1 VSAAEPAPVRVL
13 GVSASPRRGNTS
25 ILVQAAVLGAGSL
38 PGVETD
44 YVSLA
49 GRSIAACNGCG
60 PCRQAGRCVVDD
72 DMQPLYERLLW
83 ADAIVLG
90 TPVYYGAPSGL
101 AKSFME
107 RVQGL
112 GVGSKRLRLKV
123 GGAIATGASRNGGQE
138 TALLSIN
145 LWYHICDM
153 LPVGITAPVSQ
164 WGATGFTGAEPTDA
178 HRDATELKLAPHTV
192 RATQMAWMYGRK
204 LATVARIVR
213 AGVAATGLDLP
224 DAPYGYSLPQPFPA
238 ELDDIQP

>member
-1 VSAAEPAPVRVL
+1 VSLKVL

-25 ILVQAAVLGAGSL
+25 ILVQAALLGAASL
-38 PGVETD
+38 PEVETD

-49 GRSIAACNGCG
+49 GRSITACDGCG
-60 PCRQAGRCVVDD
+60 ACRQAGRCVVDD
-72 DMQPLYERLLW
+72 DMQPLYGRLLW

-90 TPVYYGAPSGL
+90 TPVYYGAPSAL
-101 AKSFME
+101 AKAFME

-112 GVGSKRLRLKV
+112 GVAEKRLRLKV

-138 TALLSIN
+138 TALLAIN
-145 LWYHICDM
+145 LWFHICDM

-164 WGATGFTGAEPTDA
+164 WGATGFTGSDPTDA
-178 HRDATELKLAPHTV
+178 HRDATELKLAPHTAS
-192 RATQMAWMYGRK
+192 ATQMAWMYGRK

-224 DAPYGYSLPQPFPA
+224 DAPYGFSLPQPFPA
-238 ELDDIQP
+238 ALDQIQP